1 MRKSFFL
8 VSIVLLLIHSNGH
21 SQNLKVCTYYD
32 YITPTDFISTCGL
45 KKQGQDDFNLSILDS
60 FLLDSGVE
68 KNFVL
73 KECQN
78 LNTST
83 AAMIDP
89 YFGSMERYVAFPENL
104 LENWK
109 HYKSANW
116 RHFAQLMHAIGHQ
129 LFRHTLIEG
138 LDNHKEELVAD
149 EFSGYMWAKM
159 GASIE
164 ESIAGLQFFK
174 SEAIKQNVFPKVDVR
189 KEAISKGWD
198 KFKSGISSQ
207 EFSLPFLPASMEIRE
222 EKIYAGMDFK
232 ERVLEYNRAGQAMNR
247 GDYDNALLQ
256 YEDLVDNGINFLSKT
271 NQQSIFRNLG
281 FIYFAKKNET
291 RALEYFNI
299 ALELDPRDMISLL
312 KLIEI
317 RKKRGEIEEALA
329 LLKKALKIRSRNA
342 TLYLDFGDTSLL
354 HGDVKYAIVAYNR
367 ALILQPKLV
376 NARINLAKIYIKEG
390 NELTLMMRT
399 RDPKERKKIDYK
411 KFRNLRKELYLKAME
426 LLEEGLITNPESIL
440 LKRHLYKLYV
450 SLDDKKYMRRMKK
463 TMIDQ

>member
-1 MRKSFFL
+1 MRKR
-8 VSIVLLLIHSNGH
+8 IVLLIILLSLIHSNGL

-32 YITPTDFISTCGL
+32 YMTPTDFISTCGL
-45 KKQGQDDFNLSILDS
+45 KKQGQVAFNISIIDS
-60 FLLDSGVE
+60 FLLDSGLE
-68 KNFVL
+68 NNFVL
-73 KECQN
+73 KECPS

-89 YFGSMERYVAFPENL
+89 YYGTMERYVTFPENL
-104 LENWK
+104 LDNWK
-109 HYKSANW
+109 HYTSINW
-116 RHFAQLMHAIGHQ
+116 RYFGQLMHAIGHQ
-129 LFRHTLIEG
+129 LFRHTLIIG
-138 LDNHKEELVAD
+138 LDNSNEELIAD
-149 EFSGYMWAKM
+149 EFSGYMLASM
-159 GASIE
+159 GASLKQ
-164 ESIAGLQFFK
+164 SFSALQFFK
-174 SEAIKQNVFPKVDVR
+174 SETLKHAIFPKVDVR
-189 KEAISKGWD
+189 KEAIAKGWD

-232 ERVLEYNRAGQAMNR
+232 ERVLEYNRAGRAMNI

-411 KFRNLRKELYLKAME
+411 KFRNLREELYLKAME

-463 TMIDQ
+463 TMIAQ